1 MSRAEMICE
10 DVNRSVAMLNA
21 LDNDDHLLLLNCS
34 DMCLDYGGG
43 TALMSRAQMVCE
55 DVNYDR
61 MMANAGG
68 GGTAAAAVDNPP
80 PGEAYALME
89 FGGSLF
95 CVPASAFGA
104 AVRVPP
110 QSQVWPSPPADFAV
124 DVPLSQLQQDQ
135 VSVGPRLPS
144 VRHGVGGLRQWET
157 VCRCAENCCC
167 TTFGDGPQCLFKF
180 GASIPSAS
188 IRCGMCGLPWGVMR
202 AAAIER
208 RRHRFRCRQQ
218 HHRSSAHK
226 ASTGEH
232 RLGLELGSRGCTARP
247 PRRRCP
253 PDGPPSSSSSPPST
267 SSHPSS
273 PSPPPPTSYSTSRSF
288 CSSSSPSSSAS
299 SLSSPSA
306 LSPLRSTC
314 VKPSSPPLPWQL
326 WIDEMIREVQA
337 EVRAE
342 QMFRAGCLSNDCSNF
357 SSSRKRSFCSASP
370 CSTTSSSTSGL
381 ISLDDSSSCSTS
393 NSSGSPRSFPSSCS
407 SQTSQPHAK
416 RAKKNSLLTLS
427 HEALAERKK
436 EQNRA
441 AAQRYRSRKSH
452 LLEHEREEVW
462 QLETSNTQ
470 MRAEMAQVAEQIA
483 KLRAQLLLRK

>member
-1 MSRAEMICE
+1 MSRTEMICE
-10 DVNRSVAMLNA
+10 DVNRNGVAMLNA

-61 MMANAGG
+61 MANAGG
-68 GGTAAAAVDNPP
+68 GGEAAAVHNPP

-95 CVPASAFGA
+95 CVPASAFAA

-124 DVPLSQLQQDQ
+124 GVPLSQLQQDE

-144 VRHGVGGLRQWET
+144 VRHGVGGLRHSVPQSPARPFVAE
-157 VCRCAENCCC
+157 CA
-167 TTFGDGPQCLFKF
+167 
-180 GASIPSAS
+180 A
-188 IRCGMCGLPWGVMR
+188 
-202 AAAIER
+202 
-208 RRHRFRCRQQ
+208 
-218 HHRSSAHK
+218 
-226 ASTGEH
+226 
-232 RLGLELGSRGCTARP
+232 SRGALCGQQQLSAAVIVSDAVSSITALPLIRP
-247 PRRRCP
+247 PPESIVLASSCAFSELTTTQRASGKNAAEFVCCAAQGVPRLYCSSSSSSSSLST
-253 PDGPPSSSSSPPST
+253 DGPPSSSSSPPSA
-267 SSHPSS
+267 SSHPPS
-273 PSPPPPTSYSTSRSF
+273 PSPPPPTSYSSSRSF

-299 SLSSPSA
+299 SFLSSSA
-306 LSPLRSTC
+306 PSPLRSTC

-337 EVRAE
+337 E
-342 QMFRAGCLSNDCSNF
+342 MFRAGCLSNDCSNF

-393 NSSGSPRSFPSSCS
+393 NSSGSPRPFPSSCS

-441 AAQRYRSRKSH
+441 AAQRYRSRKLH

-462 QLETSNTQ
+462 QLETGNAQ